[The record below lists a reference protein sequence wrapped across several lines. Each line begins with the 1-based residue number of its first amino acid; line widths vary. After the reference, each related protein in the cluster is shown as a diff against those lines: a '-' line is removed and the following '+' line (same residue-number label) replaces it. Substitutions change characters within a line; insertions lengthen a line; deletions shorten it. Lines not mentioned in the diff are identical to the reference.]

1 MPLCAD
7 LGIILISS
15 MRFILPNI
23 PSKISGVSMTFAAG
37 VDRNIAQNLLDA
49 MQHTISSTAV
59 PGEKIDALW
68 VSSAKDSHKCPSR
81 HVSGLAVDISRVN
94 GKRISTHY
102 GSDESVKAIVDGLQS
117 LFESAPNRRENYGPT
132 IQKKLGK
139 DNIVGGHSDHFH
151 WSVDGDHSVCAAK
164 DDKFRL
170 ADEDTPQAVSQR

>member
-1 MPLCAD
+1 M
-7 LGIILISS
+7 G
-15 MRFILPNI
+15 FILPNI
-23 PSKISGVSMTFAAG
+23 PNKITGVSMTFAAG

-49 MQHTISSTAV
+49 MQHTISSNAV
-59 PGEKIDALW
+59 PGETIETLW

-102 GSDESVKAIVDGLQS
+102 NSDVSIKAIVDGLQS

-132 IQKKLGK
+132 VQKKLGK
-139 DNIVGGHSDHFH
+139 DISVGGHSDHFH
-151 WSVDGDHSVCAAK
+151 WSVDGDHSACATK
-164 DDKFRL
+164 DGRFRL